1 MDQTFDKTASET
13 IDLLA
18 ARLRRIEHAVCGHI
32 DTTSITTSDVSISAY
47 ERLADLEHVLHGL
60 ASKSRVIQ
68 DLLKLR
74 EFILFARLRRSS
86 WWLSDAK
93 YPDLFQS
100 IDPDQLPTTLDTS
113 AVLSIILAS
122 ASSYPSTASRLT
134 SVLDM
139 PIPSAELSAQLINL
153 QPRIAKIEALQMS
166 QNAELSALRQRT
178 AAVLQRWYTVDV
190 LRTGENWAE
199 LEERIQQVEQKVRK
213 ATLVKQFNDNLG
225 QEWDLFWQTG

>member
-68 DLLKLR
+68 DLLKLH
-74 EFILFARLRRSS
+74 
-86 WWLSDAK
+86 AK

-178 AAVLQRWYTVDV
+178 AAAVLQRWYTVDV

-213 ATLVKQFNDNLG
+213 ATLVKTIQ
-225 QEWDLFWQTG
+225 

>member
-1 MDQTFDKTASET
+1 MDNTFDQTASET

-68 DLLKLR
+68 DLLKLH
-74 EFILFARLRRSS
+74 
-86 WWLSDAK
+86 AK

-113 AVLSIILAS
+113 AILAIILAS

-166 QNAELSALRQRT
+166 QKCRIISSET
-178 AAVLQRWYTVDV
+178 
-190 LRTGENWAE
+190 ENSSYSS
-199 LEERIQQVEQKVRK
+199 
-213 ATLVKQFNDNLG
+213 TLVYC
-225 QEWDLFWQTG
+225 

>member
-68 DLLKLR
+68 DLLKLH
-74 EFILFARLRRSS
+74 
-86 WWLSDAK
+86 AK

-225 QEWDLFWQTG
+225 QE

>member
-1 MDQTFDKTASET
+1 MDNTFDKTASET

-68 DLLKLR
+68 DLLKLH
-74 EFILFARLRRSS
+74 
-86 WWLSDAK
+86 AK

-113 AVLSIILAS
+113 AILSIILAS

-139 PIPSAELSAQLINL
+139 PIPSAELSAQLIDL

-190 LRTGENWAE
+190 LRAGESWAE
-199 LEERIQQVEQKVRK
+199 LEERVQQVEQKVRK
-213 ATLVKQFNDNLG
+213 ATLIKRLNDDLG
-225 QEWDLFWQTG
+225 QE